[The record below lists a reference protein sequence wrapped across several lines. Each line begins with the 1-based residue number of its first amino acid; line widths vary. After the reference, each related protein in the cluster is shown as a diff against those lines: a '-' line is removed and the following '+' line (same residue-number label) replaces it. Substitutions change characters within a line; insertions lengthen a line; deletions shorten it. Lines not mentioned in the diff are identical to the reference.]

1 MKVKVSKEVLSAL
14 LHILLVI
21 TGLGV
26 IFQFGLGMFA
36 IFSDFS
42 FTKVINLFTTT
53 LYAINYC
60 LVVLC
65 LIGIIDSTY
74 GTPFVKGNVSKLRT
88 MGYCL
93 LINSIFEIIIGYS
106 SGTNRGF
113 VQLIGSDNGA
123 VTPIMVALF
132 ITSLMCFVI
141 SEVFDKAIKIK
152 NDNDL
157 TI

>member
-1 MKVKVSKEVLSAL
+1 MKSKFSKEVLSIL
-14 LHILLVI
+14 LYILLVI
-21 TGLGV
+21 TGIGV
-26 IFQFGLGMFA
+26 ILHFARGLFL
-36 IFSDFS
+36 IFTDFNFS
-42 FTKVINLFTTT
+42 TVINLFTTT
-53 LYAINYC
+53 LYALNYY
-60 LVVLC
+60 LVVKC
-65 LIGIIDSTY
+65 LIGIINSTY
-74 GTPFVKGNVSKLRT
+74 DTPFVKENVSKFRT

-93 LINSIFEIIIGYS
+93 LINSIFETIIGYS

-113 VQLIGSDNGA
+113 IQLIGSDNGA

-132 ITSLMCFVI
+132 VTSLMCFVM